1 MEIFVF
7 VLIKNEMTHK
17 THTLGSRGYIYVAIY
32 PTQR

>member
-1 MEIFVF
+1 
-7 VLIKNEMTHK
+7 MTHK